1 MSLKIKAAA
10 FLTVMSSWLN
20 ASAASSEKNEN
31 TDNLPQTEQ
40 THKPAKDNEPKSAS
54 FTVQENSNKTN
65 LSQDSIRTA
74 IEKNKEAFQDSIIM
88 VQKQENLK
96 NAQELMLYVIAH
108 FEGMKCK
115 AYFDKAARIWTINIG
130 NTIRPDGK
138 KVRCGDRIHNE
149 QEALD
154 YVSAHV
160 DKHMADDMI
169 EYLPLHKMSQEEI
182 AVMGSLFYNCGSGI
196 LRNKDKSPSEFA
208 KMASEY
214 FTTHDDSIAKEFDKS
229 FLNYCKVKGR
239 INKVVQERR
248 TNELTFLHGD
258 IKITLDDNVNSG
270 ENVINLK
277 KAVLGT
283 LYGCNGNPETIL
295 SRFSE
300 ESKYYCPSDSLN
312 VAINKELSAP
322 KQIRRAPA
330 PKKKGTPQKRPVPQR
345 RSQQRTSGR

>member
-20 ASAASSEKNEN
+20 AAAASSKKQEDTDSLAKIVQIHNPDEN
-31 TDNLPQTEQ
+31 KE
-40 THKPAKDNEPKSAS
+40 AKDSS
-54 FTVQENSNKTN
+54 FRVQEILNSPH
-65 LSQDSIRTA
+65 QDSIRLA
-74 IEKNKEAFQDSIIM
+74 IEKNKEAFLDSIIM
-88 VQKQENLK
+88 TQKQENLK
-96 NAQELMLYVIAH
+96 KAQELMLYVIAH

-115 AYFDKAARIWTINIG
+115 AYYDKAARIWTINIG
-130 NTIRPDGK
+130 NTVRPDGK

-154 YVSAHV
+154 YVSTHV

-208 KMASEY
+208 QMASEY
-214 FTTHDDSIAKEFDKS
+214 FTTHGDSISKEFDKS

-248 TNELTFLHGD
+248 TNELTLLHGD
-258 IKITLDDNVNSG
+258 IKITLDDNINSG

-300 ESKYYCPSDSLN
+300 DSKYYCPSDSLN

-322 KQIRRAPA
+322 QRIRKSPAPA
-330 PKKKGTPQKRPVPQR
+330 KRKMPTKR
-345 RSQQRTSGR
+345 LSQQRRPLQRTAGR

>member
-1 MSLKIKAAA
+1 MGWKIKAASV
-10 FLTVMSSWLN
+10 LTVMSSWLN
-20 ASAASSEKNEN
+20 ASATSSEKNEN
-31 TDNLPQTEQ
+31 TDSLPQTEQ
-40 THKPAKDNEPKSAS
+40 THKPTKDNDPKNGS
-54 FTVQENSNKTN
+54 FTVQEISNTTN
-65 LSQDSIRTA
+65 LDQDSIRLTV
-74 IEKNKEAFQDSIIM
+74 EKNKDAFQDSIIM

-115 AYFDKAARIWTINIG
+115 AYFDNAAKIWTINIG
-130 NTIRPDGK
+130 NTVRPDGK
-138 KVRCGDRIHNE
+138 KVRCGDLIHNE

-160 DKHMADDMI
+160 DKHMANDMI
-169 EYLPLHKMSQEEI
+169 KYLPLDKMTQEEI

-196 LRNKDKSPSEFA
+196 LRNKDKTPSEFA

-214 FTTHDDSIAKEFDKS
+214 FTTHGDSISEEFDKA
-229 FLNYCKVKGR
+229 FLNRCKVKGK

-248 TNELTFLHGD
+248 KNELTFLHGD
-258 IKITLDDNVNSG
+258 IKITLDDNINSG

-300 ESKYYCPSDSLN
+300 ESRYYCPSDSLN

-330 PKKKGTPQKRPVPQR
+330 TKKNGTPQKRPVQQR
-345 RSQQRTSGR
+345 RSPQRTSGR